1 VCGYL
6 QVAAAEVLV
15 QDKSHRQGV
24 AKELRTAAEA
34 EIVALKEECKR
45 RNKTKVHIMRKYR
58 YHRTVNKFRVRHKG
72 PSFSAS

>member
-34 EIVALKEECKR
+34 ENVALKEECKR
-45 RNKTKVHIMRKYR
+45 RNESKVHIMRK
-58 YHRTVNKFRVRHKG
+58 YHRTVNKFRVRHIG
-72 PSFSAS
+72 PSFSAR